1 MKKVLLAVSG
11 GIDSMYMANRASD
24 LFPGALAAVAH
35 CNFTLRG
42 EESDGDELFV
52 RQWCAGHGMTCH
64 VRRFDTALYASQKGI
79 SIEMAARELRYG
91 WFARLC
97 NEFGYE
103 AVAVA
108 HNANDDAET
117 LMLNLLRGTGTKGI
131 RGMGDRP
138 GILRPLLG
146 IERAEIQDW
155 MTQRG
160 LGWREDSSNAGCD
173 VKRNIIR
180 NEVFPVFRRINPSFI
195 KTLREDMRRFAQVD
209 DIAEDYFLSVRDSL
223 LTGTGD
229 IRLDMLLGLRHR
241 EYLLWRLLEGSGIRR
256 EEFNSLVACLREG
269 RQYAGKTFG
278 PVIASAG
285 RLTLRGASK
294 ACGRQ
299 LVCETLSRDELD
311 SLVQEDGVIILDAGK
326 LPLPLKIRRWRSGD
340 WMTPLGMKGR
350 KKLSDILTELKYNL
364 DEKQEAEVIELEG
377 SHVAALLCRKID
389 ESVKVDGRTAS
400 VLRLSYRSSSM

>member
-1 MKKVLLAVSG
+1 
-11 GIDSMYMANRASD
+11 
-24 LFPGALAAVAH
+24 
-35 CNFTLRG
+35 
-42 EESDGDELFV
+42 
-52 RQWCAGHGMTCH
+52 MTCH

-97 NEFGYE
+97 DEFGYE

-209 DIAEDYFLSVRDSL
+209 DIAEDYFLSVRDGL

-229 IRLDMLLGLRHR
+229 IRLDVLLGLRHR

-377 SHVAALLCRKID
+377 SHVAALLCRNID